1 MYQIK
6 IIKIFLILGLVLPSC
21 ITPYEPQIESKDI
34 NKYVVSGQV
43 TDESEYQT
51 VSISMGSPVNDP
63 QYIPV
68 SGCSVIITD
77 DKKNRYLLQ
86 ESSTVPGN
94 YAGKVD
100 SYYLKPGIAFK
111 IDIITPDGTSIE
123 SDFDRI
129 PQCPDVDDVYY
140 EITDLVSEVT
150 GEVTRGIQFYIDLN
164 GENVNNRFYKWEVT
178 ETWEHHVDY
187 PREWYYDGTV
197 HHIYPPDYSRM
208 VCWSTETVKDI
219 YTLSTENLDENRY
232 EKYSLN
238 FVSNLTSKLLYG
250 YSLLV
255 NQIAMSEEAYSYWDQ
270 MRINSTEQGGLYE
283 KQPLSITGNLHNTTD
298 PSQDVL
304 GYFSASSVKSK
315 RIFVREV
322 ENLEILYGGYC
333 TPAFLKYGFREI
345 SPSDYPAFLMGDKE
359 MYYMIL
365 LGSDCVDCLFY
376 GGTNIKPGFWP
387 Y

>member
-6 IIKIFLILGLVLPSC
+6 IIRIFLILWLVLPSC
-21 ITPYEPQIESKDI
+21 ITPYEPHIESKDI
-34 NKYVVSGQV
+34 YKYVVSGQV

-51 VSISMGSPVNDP
+51 ISISMASPVNDP
-63 QYIPV
+63 RYIPV

-77 DKKNRYLLQ
+77 DKKNKYVMQ
-86 ESSTVPGN
+86 ESATEPGI
-94 YAGKVD
+94 YTGQID

-111 IDIITPDGTSIE
+111 IDIITPDGTSIASE
-123 SDFDRI
+123 FDRM

-140 EITDLVSEVT
+140 EIKDLVSEVT
-150 GEVTRGIQFYIDLN
+150 GEVTKGIQFYIDL
-164 GENVNNRFYKWEVT
+164 EAANVNNRFYKWAVT

-187 PREWYYDGTV
+187 PREWYYDGAI

-208 VCWSTETVKDI
+208 VCWSTETVKEI

-232 EKYSLN
+232 EKYPLH
-238 FVSNLTSKLLYG
+238 FVSNLTSRLLYG

-255 NQIAMSEEAYSYWDQ
+255 NQISLSEEAYAYWDQ

-283 KQPLSITGNLHNTTD
+283 KQPLSIKGNLYNPAD
-298 PSQDVL
+298 PEQEVL
-304 GYFSASSVKSK
+304 GFFSASSVRSK

-322 ENLEILYGGYC
+322 ENLEILYGGSC
-333 TPAFLKYGFREI
+333 TPAILKYGLREI
-345 SPSDYPAFLMGDKE
+345 SPSDYPAFLMGDKDQ
-359 MYYMIL
+359 YYSIL
-365 LGSDCVDCLFY
+365 LSSDCVDCMYF